1 MDIAQVDKKVPFA
14 AAYLAGWL
22 LEMVYRLVRI
32 KGEPKMTRFLALQ
45 LARSHYFS
53 HKSAELDFGYK
64 PEVNIESGMARVV
77 EWLNQ

>member
-1 MDIAQVDKKVPFA
+1 MDIAQVDRKVPFA

-45 LARSHYFS
+45 LAHSHFFS
-53 HKSAELDFGYK
+53 HQRATADFGYQ
-64 PEVNIESGMARVV
+64 PLISIEEGQQRLLKS
-77 EWLNQ
+77 LSK